1 MFLIVPRDTLSCCFP
16 LNSFIQNFKY
26 ERKQGDEKV
35 PYKLGLCF
43 IYKVQ
48 KFKGLIFIVVVFYF
62 SNAICVHITSL

>member
-1 MFLIVPRDTLSCCFP
+1 MFLIVPRNTLSCCFP
-16 LNSFIQNFKY
+16 LDSFIQNFKY

-48 KFKGLIFIVVVFYF
+48 KLKG
-62 SNAICVHITSL
+62 